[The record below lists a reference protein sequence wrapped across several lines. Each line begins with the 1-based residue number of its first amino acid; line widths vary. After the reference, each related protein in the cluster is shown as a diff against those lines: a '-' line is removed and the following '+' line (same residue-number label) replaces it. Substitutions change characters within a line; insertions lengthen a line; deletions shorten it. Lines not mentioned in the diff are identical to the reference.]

1 VGAGEILVQHHQPAR
16 QKAHAAVHDTGMGI
30 ENHGFDALLR
40 QDIGGE
46 VQGHRIEGFQHHPHG
61 ILIAKPRPS
70 VPLGGG
76 SGVRYPVGQM
86 GGQETQVLN
95 NDAGVSPVERLHALI
110 APGMAATDKLIHIRM
125 TSGVALIPDLAKHL
139 IDSGGKRLR
148 PMLTLAAAEA
158 GGYAGDHHIR
168 LAAAVEFIHTA
179 TLLHDDVVDE
189 SALRRGKVSANLMWG
204 NKPSV
209 LVGDFLFS
217 RAFQLMVETD
227 NLAVL
232 DILAGASAII
242 AEGEV
247 MQLKSTNNL
256 SVTETHYLEV
266 VSAKTAALFAA
277 AAEAGALLS
286 GQNDDFVSGLRAYG
300 KNLGIAFQLVDD
312 ALDYSGRQAL
322 MGKTVGDDFRE
333 AKMTLPIIL
342 AHARS
347 RDTDRPFW
355 KRVIE
360 TGNQTES
367 DLDRAITLIEQT
379 GAMQETMARAR
390 AYADDAK
397 RALKV
402 MPDSD
407 IKRALADIADF
418 CVERAY

>member
-1 VGAGEILVQHHQPAR
+1 MSLDTTT
-16 QKAHAAVHDTGMGI
+16 KADPKSQT
-30 ENHGFDALLR
+30 
-40 QDIGGE
+40 
-46 VQGHRIEGFQHHPHG
+46 
-61 ILIAKPRPS
+61 
-70 VPLGGG
+70 
-76 SGVRYPVGQM
+76 
-86 GGQETQVLN
+86 
-95 NDAGVSPVERLHALI
+95 GVSPVEKLHALV
-110 APGMAATDKLIHIRM
+110 GGDMTATDRMIHARM
-125 TSGVALIPDLAKHL
+125 NSGVPLIPDLARHL

-148 PMLTLAAAEA
+148 PLLTLAAARA
-158 GGYAGDHHIR
+158 GGYTGNGHVM

-217 RAFQLMVETD
+217 RAFQLMVETG

-232 DILAGASAII
+232 DILSGAAAII

-247 MQLKSTNNL
+247 MQLKSANNL
-256 SVTETHYLEV
+256 AVTEEHYLSV

-277 AAEAGALLS
+277 AAESGAVIAALPAPVVE
-286 GQNDDFVSGLRAYG
+286 GMHAYG
-300 KNLGIAFQLVDD
+300 LNLGIAFQLVDD

-342 AHARS
+342 AHARA
-347 RDTDRPFW
+347 RDADKPFW

-360 TGNQTES
+360 TGNQTEA
-367 DLDRAITLIEQT
+367 DLDRAITLVEET
-379 GAMQETMARAR
+379 GGIQETMRRAR
-390 AYADDAK
+390 AYADAAK
-397 RALKV
+397 AALAV
-402 MPDSD
+402 LPDSD
-407 IKRALADIADF
+407 IRTALSEIADF

>member
-1 VGAGEILVQHHQPAR
+1 MA
-16 QKAHAAVHDTGMGI
+16 
-30 ENHGFDALLR
+30 
-40 QDIGGE
+40 
-46 VQGHRIEGFQHHPHG
+46 
-61 ILIAKPRPS
+61 
-70 VPLGGG
+70 
-76 SGVRYPVGQM
+76 
-86 GGQETQVLN
+86 GQETQLLKH
-95 NDAGVSPVERLHALI
+95 DAGISPVERLHALI
-110 APGMAATDKLIHIRM
+110 AAGMAATDKLIHARM
-125 TSGVALIPDLAKHL
+125 TSGVALIPDLARHL

-227 NLAVL
+227 NHAVL
-232 DILAGASAII
+232 DILAGASAVI

-256 SVTETHYLEV
+256 SVTEEHYLNV

-277 AAEAGALLS
+277 AAESGALLS
-286 GQNDDFVSGLRAYG
+286 GEGDAYVSGMRAYG
-300 KNLGIAFQLVDD
+300 QNLGIAFQLVDD
-312 ALDYSGRQAL
+312 ALDYSVRQAL

-342 AHARS
+342 AHARAH
-347 RDTDRPFW
+347 DGDRPFW

-379 GAMQETMARAR
+379 GAMQETMSRAR
-390 AYADDAK
+390 AYADEAK
-397 RALKV
+397 AALKV
-402 MPDSD
+402 MPHSD

>member
-1 VGAGEILVQHHQPAR
+1 MGGPADVRDQVQ
-16 QKAHAAVHDTGMGI
+16 KTDTGI
-30 ENHGFDALLR
+30 
-40 QDIGGE
+40 
-46 VQGHRIEGFQHHPHG
+46 
-61 ILIAKPRPS
+61 
-70 VPLGGG
+70 
-76 SGVRYPVGQM
+76 
-86 GGQETQVLN
+86 
-95 NDAGVSPVERLHALI
+95 SPVERLHALI
-110 APGMAATDKLIHIRM
+110 AADMAATDKLIHLRM
-125 TSGVALIPDLAKHL
+125 TSGVALIPDLARHL

-148 PMLTLAAAEA
+148 PMLTLAAAQA
-158 GGYAGDHHIR
+158 GGYAGDHHVR

-232 DILAGASAII
+232 DILAGASAVI

-256 SVTETHYLEV
+256 AVSEDHYLKV

-277 AAEAGALLS
+277 AAESGALLS
-286 GQNDDFVSGLRAYG
+286 GQAPDFVSGLRAYG
-300 KNLGIAFQLVDD
+300 ENLGIAFQLVDD

-333 AKMTLPIIL
+333 AKMTLPLIL
-342 AHARS
+342 AHARA
-347 RDTDRPFW
+347 TDADLPFW

-360 TGNQTES
+360 TGNQTER

-379 GAMQETMARAR
+379 GAMRETMHRAR
-390 AYADDAK
+390 AYADIAK
-397 RALKV
+397 QALTV
-402 MPDSD
+402 MPQSE
-407 IKRALADIADF
+407 IKHALADIADF